1 MDVSELNVGDIV
13 VCGESPHRQLFYI
26 HKMGDDELKIISS
39 GVQERRQYGYFDKRK
54 GWRFDR
60 KATEEEVSLFYQIIR
75 DTGYKFDVNN
85 GVDGLLIHR

>member
-1 MDVSELNVGDIV
+1 MDISELKVGDIV
-13 VCGESPHRQLFYI
+13 VCGEASHRQLFYI
-26 HKMGDDELKIISS
+26 HKMGDDELKIIAS
-39 GVQERRQYGYFDKRK
+39 GVQERIQYGYFNKCE

-60 KATEEEVSLFYQIIR
+60 KATDEEVNLFYQIIR

>member
-26 HKMGDDELKIISS
+26 HKMGDDELKVTSS
-39 GVQERRQYGYFDKRK
+39 GVQECTQYGYFDKRK

-60 KATEEEVSLFYQIIR
+60 KATEDEVSLFYQIIR
-75 DTGYKFDVNN
+75 DTRYKFDVNN